1 MFVSSSKFKKIRR
14 NEITGT
20 LVSKLLTYANA
31 SYIKCFK
38 WKLLSDKDH
47 YISTASAELYFDHN
61 FAIFSVAGSRF
72 LELQY
77 DA

>member
-1 MFVSSSKFKKIRR
+1 MFVSSSKYKRIRR

-20 LVSKLLTYANA
+20 LDSKLLTDANA
-31 SYIKCFK
+31 SYTKCFK

-47 YISTASAELYFDHN
+47 YICPASAKLYFDHN
-61 FAIFSVAGSRF
+61 FAIFSVPGSRF